1 MYMYIVCEYIRK
13 HPQLDESKCTFV
25 KMARQLALAA
35 VFWKLTAIYW
45 TSSTH

>member
-1 MYMYIVCEYIRK
+1 MYMYIVCEYIT
-13 HPQLDESKCTFV
+13 LDESKCTFV